1 MKKVGFLFFLIS
13 AILSLSLAA
22 GEIEVVKDDELSDIS
37 AQGFSLNYQVM
48 DDAIKSSLAFNTL
61 PASETISSSAFK
73 FSSNLPTNL
82 VDSVMVSGF
91 AQKDA
96 FVPINAVNSAV
107 NVPINIIFVMNS
119 KITGG
124 ININNQLQSAL
135 KPF

>member
-1 MKKVGFLFFLIS
+1 MRELIVLMLFAFLGF
-13 AILSLSLAA
+13 A
-22 GEIEVVKDDELSDIS
+22 GTIERVDDNELSDIS

-48 DDAIKSSLAFNTL
+48 DNAIKNSLAYGTYKNANPIRINSSLFKYAGV
-61 PASETISSSAFK
+61 PSS
-73 FSSNLPTNL
+73 L
-82 VDSVMVSGF
+82 VDSIMISGF

-107 NVPINIIFVMNS
+107 NVPINIVFVMNS

-124 ININNQLQSAL
+124 INITNQLQSAL

>member
-1 MKKVGFLFFLIS
+1 MKKI
-13 AILSLSLAA
+13 AILTLFSVLVFA
-22 GEIEVVKDDELSDIS
+22 GKIEMVDDNELSDIS

-48 DDAIKSSLAFNTL
+48 DNAIKNSLSYGTYKGVSNSVSSSLFKYTGV
-61 PASETISSSAFK
+61 PSS
-73 FSSNLPTNL
+73 L
-82 VDSVMVSGF
+82 VDSIMISGF

-107 NVPINIIFVMNS
+107 NVPINIVFVMNS

-135 KPF
+135 KPFN